1 MPDKQDYYELLGVSR
16 SATAEEIKRAYRKK
30 ALEFHP
36 DKNKSPD
43 AEKVFKQINE
53 SYEVLSDSKK
63 RQTYDQF
70 GHAAFD
76 PASGFGGFNKGQTY
90 RQGPFSY
97 TYSTGGSPF
106 GAEDLGGFS
115 DPFEIFESF
124 FGQGGGFGR
133 RRPAKP
139 HYSLKVDFM
148 DAVKGGEV
156 TVIISGK
163 ERKIKVPA
171 GADDGTR
178 VRYQDFDVSF
188 DVKSHP
194 VFRRDGNDIV
204 SEFKISMADAV
215 LGRDIE
221 VETVE
226 GPVKIRI
233 RPGTQSNT
241 LIRLKDKGVPFIN
254 RRGRGDHYARIIV
267 EIPE

>member
-16 SATAEEIKRAYRKK
+16 SSTAEEIKRAYRKK

-124 FGQGGGFGR
+124 LAR
-133 RRPAKP
+133 A
-139 HYSLKVDFM
+139 
-148 DAVKGGEV
+148 EV
-156 TVIISGK
+156 S
-163 ERKIKVPA
+163 A
-171 GADDGTR
+171 GA
-178 VRYQDFDVSF
+178 VRL
-188 DVKSHP
+188 
-194 VFRRDGNDIV
+194 NLI
-204 SEFKISMADAV
+204 
-215 LGRDIE
+215 
-221 VETVE
+221 
-226 GPVKIRI
+226 
-233 RPGTQSNT
+233 T
-241 LIRLKDKGVPFIN
+241 L
-254 RRGRGDHYARIIV
+254 
-267 EIPE
+267 